1 MRIAAGPNRRV
12 LGGRPITISNFG
24 QASPPPNERFVT
36 ISSGAYH
43 TCALRQD
50 GAAVCWGA
58 RMSNTHPLREN
69 SFGQSE
75 PPAGEVFTAISCGDL
90 HTCALRPDGTPVC
103 WGKGFP
109 DTP

>member
-1 MRIAAGPNRRV
+1 
-12 LGGRPITISNFG
+12 
-24 QASPPPNERFVT
+24 
-36 ISSGAYH
+36 
-43 TCALRQD
+43 
-50 GAAVCWGA
+50 
-58 RMSNTHPLREN
+58 MSDTHPLREN